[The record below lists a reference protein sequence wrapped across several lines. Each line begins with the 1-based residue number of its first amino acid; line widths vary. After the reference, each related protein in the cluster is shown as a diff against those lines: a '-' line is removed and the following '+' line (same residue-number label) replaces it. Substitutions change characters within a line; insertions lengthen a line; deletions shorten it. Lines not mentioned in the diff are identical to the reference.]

1 MEVELDKTS
10 YSRESRAFNP
20 EHQAAVDRLR
30 LEQSQQLEQGEYY
43 GSHQTKTDREA
54 AETRMQSDRFDREKQ
69 RQAKERIRLDKGWVA
84 ERDRFEREWDVR
96 RATLGRKSR
105 ERLRVL
111 AEVQL
116 FARDAHE
123 ALQSKRGK
131 GMHYRM
137 SKGLL
142 EYSLTERSLALGERY
157 DEASTVKKRADVMRT
172 RDSIKKKSSWR
183 QIVLN
188 DERGRAEEKLYDIH
202 VPGRL
207 LRQKYKNLTQDVE
220 HAFTMEFHTPPICEV
235 VLSNVSRGKQSSA
248 FRGTLK
254 LESLSGSK
262 GAIPNL
268 SELPDASREDT
279 DPALA
284 PWRVA
289 AAVGAR

>member
-43 GSHQTKTDREA
+43 GSHQTKMDREA
-54 AETRMQSDRFDREKQ
+54 AETRMQSDRVDREKQ

-84 ERDRFEREWDVR
+84 ERDRFEREWDAR

-123 ALQSKRGK
+123 ASQSKRGK

-157 DEASTVKKRADVMRT
+157 DEAITVKKRADVMRT
-172 RDSIKKKSSWR
+172 RW
-183 QIVLN
+183 
-188 DERGRAEEKLYDIH
+188 GHFFY
-202 VPGRL
+202 
-207 LRQKYKNLTQDVE
+207 
-220 HAFTMEFHTPPICEV
+220 F
-235 VLSNVSRGKQSSA
+235 
-248 FRGTLK
+248 
-254 LESLSGSK
+254 
-262 GAIPNL
+262 
-268 SELPDASREDT
+268 
-279 DPALA
+279 
-284 PWRVA
+284 
-289 AAVGAR
+289 